1 MFNLKEAIVM
11 ANEKKQQKAPI
22 GIREKLLEVGTK
34 LVAEKGFNKIS
45 VEEITKTAGVAKGS
59 FYTYFKRKEDLIQE
73 INRSATST
81 VIDEVI
87 SLQNADIE
95 DKLQLYVVRFINKVQ
110 ENDIQICRQWL
121 CNMLNPQDILDAK
134 DKEKLD
140 RDCKDIRN
148 ILKDEISAGRLK
160 KKTPVSLVANLLVC
174 QIYGMLACW
183 CMSNGEFSPKEWAR
197 FFCEAQIR
205 PILKQYLK

>member
-1 MFNLKEAIVM
+1 M
-11 ANEKKQQKAPI
+11 ANEKKEQKAPV
-22 GIREKLLEVGTK
+22 GIREKLLEVGAK

-81 VIDEVI
+81 VMDEVI
-87 SLQNADIE
+87 SMQNVDIE

-121 CNMLNPQDILDAK
+121 CNMLNPQDIVEAK
-134 DKEKLD
+134 DKEKLE
-140 RDCKDIRN
+140 RDCKDFRN
-148 ILKDEISAGRLK
+148 LLKEEISAGRLK
-160 KKTPVSLVANLLVC
+160 KKTPVSLIANLLVC

-183 CMSNGEFSPKEWAR
+183 CMSNGEFIPKEWAKN
-197 FFCEAQIR
+197 FCEVQIR

>member
-1 MFNLKEAIVM
+1 M
-11 ANEKKQQKAPI
+11 ANTKKTKAAEPQ
-22 GIREKLLEVGTK
+22 GIREKLLAVGAK

-73 INRSATST
+73 INRSATSQ
-81 VIDEVI
+81 VMEDV
-87 SLQNADIE
+87 NALGNSDLE
-95 DKLQLYVVRFINKVQ
+95 DKLQFYVVRFVNKVQ

-121 CNMLNPQDILDAK
+121 CNMLNPQDIVDAK
-134 DKEKLD
+134 DKEKLE
-140 RDCKDIRN
+140 RDMKDLRG
-148 ILKDEISAGRLK
+148 ILKEEISAGRLR
-160 KKTPVSLVANLLVC
+160 KKTPVSLIANLLIC

-183 CMSNGEFSPKEWAR
+183 CMSDAEFVPKEWAKS
-197 FFCEAQIR
+197 FCEAQIR

>member
-1 MFNLKEAIVM
+1 M
-11 ANEKKQQKAPI
+11 ANEKKEKQVSV
-22 GIREKLLEVGTK
+22 GIREKLLAVGAK

-45 VEEITKTAGVAKGS
+45 VEEITKAAGVAKGS

-73 INRSATST
+73 INRSATSA
-81 VIDEVI
+81 IMDEVNAM
-87 SLQNADIE
+87 QNADIE
-95 DKLQLYVVRFINKVQ
+95 DKLQLYVVRYINKVQ

-121 CNMLNPQDILDAK
+121 CNMLNPQDIIEAK
-134 DKEKLD
+134 DKEKLE

-148 ILKDEISAGRLK
+148 LLKEEISAGRLK

-183 CMSNGEFSPKEWAR
+183 CMSNGEFIPKEWAKS
-197 FFCEAQIR
+197 FCETQIR